1 MYREVLMHNTFQAIW
16 VPIVTPFAA
25 GSVDHS
31 ALAHLGKHLA
41 DQGVTG
47 LVVGATTGEGC
58 SLSLEERQAA
68 FETLQATLGPDFPLV
83 LGICESD
90 TLRAIQAVR
99 DLTTVRPA
107 GLLVTA
113 PPYLRPGQAGLRQH
127 FESVAEATD
136 RPILIYNIPYRT
148 GTNLELE
155 TLQALARHPRIVGIK
170 ECGASV
176 DRLMRLIHETSLKI
190 LIGEDS
196 QFFPALCMGAQGAI
210 AAAAHIRP
218 DLWVRIFNLIQAD
231 KLSEARALA
240 VALQPLI
247 RALFAEPNPAPVKAA
262 LAAAGL
268 IRPEIRLPLT
278 PASPACTENT
288 QNALAALSNL

>member
-1 MYREVLMHNTFQAIW
+1 MHKTFQAIW

-41 DQGVTG
+41 DQGVSG

-58 SLSLEERQAA
+58 SLTLEERHAA

-83 LGICESD
+83 LGVCESD
-90 TLRAIQAVR
+90 TLNAIQAAR
-99 DLTTVRPA
+99 DLASVRPA

-113 PPYLRPGQAGLRQH
+113 PPYLRPTQAGLQKH
-127 FESVAEATD
+127 FESVADATKL
-136 RPILIYNIPYRT
+136 PILIYNIPYRT
-148 GTNLELE
+148 GTCLELE

-176 DRLMRLIHETSLKI
+176 DRLMRLIHETPLQI
-190 LIGEDS
+190 LVGEDS
-196 QFFPALCMGAQGAI
+196 QFFAALCMGAQGAI
-210 AAAAHIRP
+210 SAAAHIRT
-218 DLWVRIFNLIQAD
+218 DLWVRIFKLVQSDNLI
-231 KLSEARALA
+231 EARKLA
-240 VALQPLI
+240 AALQPLI

-262 LAAAGL
+262 LAAAGM
-268 IRPEIRLPLT
+268 IGPEIRLPLT
-278 PASPACTENT
+278 QAGPECMKNVQE
-288 QNALAALSNL
+288 ALAALSNL

>member
-1 MYREVLMHNTFQAIW
+1 MHKTFQAIW

-41 DQGVTG
+41 DQGVSG

-83 LGICESD
+83 LGVCESD
-90 TLRAIQAVR
+90 TLRAIQAAR
-99 DLTTVRPA
+99 DLASVRPA

-113 PPYLRPGQAGLRQH
+113 PPYLRPGQAGLQKH
-127 FESVAEATD
+127 FESVAEATKL
-136 RPILIYNIPYRT
+136 PILIYNIPYRT
-148 GTNLELE
+148 GTCLELE

-176 DRLMRLIHETSLKI
+176 DRLMRLIHETPLQI

-196 QFFPALCMGAQGAI
+196 QFFAALCMGAQGAI
-210 AAAAHIRP
+210 SAAAHIRP
-218 DLWVRIFNLIQAD
+218 DLWVRIFKLVQSDNLI
-231 KLSEARALA
+231 EARKLA
-240 VALQPLI
+240 AALQPLL

-268 IRPEIRLPLT
+268 IGPEIRLPLT
-278 PASPACTENT
+278 QASPACL
-288 QNALAALSNL
+288 QNVQAALARLSNI